1 MTIKPKELRVTI
13 ALTLA
18 ALGWGAAQAAEVFTL
33 SSTTFKDGELFAK
46 KVGDVPA
53 RGPNCKGDNVS
64 PELSWSNPPGD
75 TRSFAFTVFD
85 VDGGVGAGFVHWVAY
100 GIAPEVTSFAE
111 GEISRP
117 SDKYVGGVSGKKLAF
132 FGGPCPP
139 PGTPHHYVFLIVATD
154 LDPKDLPPGL
164 TYAELQEKL
173 KGHRKAELSL
183 VGTYVNP
190 YP

>member
-1 MTIKPKELRVTI
+1 MSAKPVT
-13 ALTLA
+13 ALLLVTTLA
-18 ALGWGAAQAAEVFTL
+18 APAGAADVFTL
-33 SSTTFKDGELFAK
+33 SSADFKDGAMLAK
-46 KVGDVPA
+46 KVGDIPA

-64 PELSWSNPPGD
+64 PELAWSNPPEG

-85 VDGGVGAGFVHWVAY
+85 PDAGYGAGFVHWVAY
-100 GIAPEVTSFAE
+100 GIAPDVTSFAE
-111 GEISRP
+111 GEISQP
-117 SDKYVGGVSGKKLAF
+117 SEKYVGGTSGKKLAA

-139 PGTPHHYVFLIVATD
+139 PGTPHHYLFTIVATD
-154 LDPKDLPPGL
+154 LDPKDLPAGL

-173 KGHRKAELSL
+173 KGHRKAASSI